1 MDQYKQYQF
10 TINVKTNH
18 NPRDAIFEI
27 VNALKGM
34 IPVLSI
40 DYHLVED
47 RPTNDEHHGGKTD
60 EGGT

>member
-1 MDQYKQYQF
+1 MDQFKQYKF
-10 TINVKTNH
+10 TLNVKTNH
-18 NPRDAIFEI
+18 NPKEAIFEI

-47 RPTNDEHHGGKTD
+47 RPTSDEHHGGVIDDDT
-60 EGGT
+60 